1 MLFTFLE
8 ICYLLE
14 YTKER
19 NVTIFTKFL
28 YIDFLFQLPM
38 FIVFNLM
45 LFIKVA
51 LHVASLQDET
61 KALRGKGLR
70 NLKKVAQ

>member
-1 MLFTFLE
+1 MGGNAVYFFGNMLLIGIHKRE
-8 ICYLLE
+8 KCY
-14 YTKER
+14 
-19 NVTIFTKFL
+19 NIHNFL

-70 NLKKVAQ
+70 N